1 MAAAAAAAAM
11 PSIPMD
17 HIDQFVTGPVIA
29 QEVNAA
35 FMVFKKALIQCA
47 LGTGLS
53 HHRAARLGRP
63 A

>member
-1 MAAAAAAAAM
+1 M

-17 HIDQFVTGPVIA
+17 HIHQFVTGPVIA